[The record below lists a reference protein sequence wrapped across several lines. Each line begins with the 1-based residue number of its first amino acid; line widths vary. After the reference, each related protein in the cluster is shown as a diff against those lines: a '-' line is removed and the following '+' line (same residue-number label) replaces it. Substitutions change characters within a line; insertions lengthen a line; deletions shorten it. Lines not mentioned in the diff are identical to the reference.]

1 MPTARTRK
9 INEIKL
15 RSHIGTRLLSY
26 LLLFSFILSLIASL
40 YILYAD
46 YQRGLRT
53 IDGTLE
59 QLKISYQ
66 QSISYSLWNFD
77 SKQLEAQLE
86 GILNFPGV
94 VYVYIRDNNRILQ
107 SAGDSHQSAS
117 REYSF
122 ELTHQNGTRY
132 YKLGRLF
139 IHVDYSGLYEDLKY
153 KAFTILLTQFVKALS
168 VSVFFLFIV
177 RVFFIRRLNVMADWV
192 KELRIDNIDAIPEL
206 RNARERCDELDM
218 VALAL
223 ERMSQSISSET
234 RTREQVQN
242 NLLETREQ
250 LTIAIDNAML
260 GFAHYYPESDHLECN
275 IHFARH
281 LSTTQHEL
289 ETMTNPIER
298 FLLLI
303 DGERKSE
310 QLDRIQQLLYGHIP
324 RVHGEFSLRNFRNEK
339 RYFDVTFQILK
350 YSESRPREVLI
361 CIIDK
366 TKEFTA
372 RTTAQELAATLEKQ
386 VARRTDELYLEQQK
400 AQDTIRQLTAELG
413 RLESSVSHHNSTR
426 FKELL
431 LQEMQTLYPDTDVLP
446 GRLKD
451 YTEYLRLCTEPQ
463 QGATDFAKAVSHW
476 LASCQL
482 PGSPEIKTRLPLSL
496 IVSDALPLRLFIL
509 QRLIQEEPLLSNT
522 HCLEAELSTGIDRV
536 DITLTFQLTDAC
548 NELSE
553 HPLAGLLE
561 YAVCSRLRGELE
573 RRLLTPNTLVVT
585 LSMTLENQD
594 PQSDNNDASE

>member
-1 MPTARTRK
+1 M
-9 INEIKL
+9 
-15 RSHIGTRLLSY
+15 
-26 LLLFSFILSLIASL
+26 LSLIASL

-107 SAGDSHQSAS
+107 SAGDSHQTAS

-122 ELTHQNGTRY
+122 ELTHQNGSRY

-153 KAFTILLTQFVKALS
+153 KAFTILLTQFIKALS

-177 RVFFIRRLNVMADWV
+177 RVFFIRRLNAMADWV
-192 KELRIDNIDAIPEL
+192 KELRIDNIDSIPEL

-223 ERMSQSISSET
+223 ERMSLSISSET
-234 RTREQVQN
+234 KTREQVQN

-260 GFAHYYPESDHLECN
+260 GFAHYYPESDQLECN

-298 FLLLI
+298 LLLLI
-303 DGERKSE
+303 DGDRKSD

-350 YSESRPREVLI
+350 YSESRPKEVLI

-386 VARRTDELYLEQQK
+386 VTKRTEELYREQQN
-400 AQDTIRQLTAELG
+400 ARDTIRQMTAELN
-413 RLESSVSHHNSTR
+413 RLHSSASHHNSVR

-431 LQEMQTLYPDTDVLP
+431 LKEMNRVFPDNQQLP
-446 GRLKD
+446 GRLLD

-463 QGATDFAKAVSHW
+463 KGTTDFAKTVQNW
-476 LASCQL
+476 LASSWLQQKL
-482 PGSPEIKTRLPLSL
+482 NIQSRLPLSL
-496 IVSDALPLRLFIL
+496 IISDAAALRLFIL
-509 QRLIQEEPLLSNT
+509 RRITEEEPMLAHAT
-522 HCLEAELSTGIDRV
+522 DLEVELATGVDRV
-536 DITLTFQLTDAC
+536 DITVTWELTGQFP
-548 NELSE
+548 ELPE
-553 HPLAGLLE
+553 HPLSGLME

-573 RRLLTPNTLVVT
+573 RRLITPDTLVVT
-585 LSMTLENQD
+585 MSMSLDNQEPATDQDGLS
-594 PQSDNNDASE
+594 

>member
-9 INEIKL
+9 ISEIKL

-26 LLLFSFILSLIASL
+26 LLLFSFVLSLIASL

-107 SAGDSHQSAS
+107 SAGDSHQTAS

-122 ELTHQNGTRY
+122 ELTHQNGSRY

-153 KAFTILLTQFVKALS
+153 KAFTILLTQFIKALS

-177 RVFFIRRLNVMADWV
+177 RVFFIRRLNAMADWV
-192 KELRIDNIDAIPEL
+192 KELRIDNIDSIPEL

-223 ERMSQSISSET
+223 ERMSLSISSET
-234 RTREQVQN
+234 KTREQVQN

-260 GFAHYYPESDHLECN
+260 GFAHYYPESDQLECN

-298 FLLLI
+298 LLLLI
-303 DGERKSE
+303 DGDRKSD

-350 YSESRPREVLI
+350 YSESRPKEVLI

-386 VARRTDELYLEQQK
+386 VAKRTEELYREQQN
-400 AQDTIRQLTAELG
+400 ARDTIRQMTAELN
-413 RLESSVSHHNSTR
+413 RLHSSASHHNSVR

-431 LQEMQTLYPDTDVLP
+431 LKEMNRVFPDNQQLP
-446 GRLKD
+446 GRLLD

-463 QGATDFAKAVSHW
+463 TGTTDFAKTVQNW
-476 LASCQL
+476 LASSWLQQKL
-482 PGSPEIKTRLPLSL
+482 NIQSRLPLSL
-496 IVSDALPLRLFIL
+496 IISDAAALRLFIL
-509 QRLIQEEPLLSNT
+509 RRITEEEPMLPHAT
-522 HCLEAELSTGIDRV
+522 DLEVELATGVDRV
-536 DITLTFQLTDAC
+536 DITVTWELTGQFP
-548 NELSE
+548 ELPE
-553 HPLAGLLE
+553 HPLSGLME

-573 RRLLTPNTLVVT
+573 RRLITPDTLVVT
-585 LSMTLENQD
+585 MSMSLDNQEPATDQDGLS
-594 PQSDNNDASE
+594 

>member
-9 INEIKL
+9 ISEIKL

-59 QLKISYQ
+59 QLKLSYQ

-107 SAGDSHQSAS
+107 SAGDSHQPAS

-122 ELTHQNGTRY
+122 ELTHQNGMRY

-153 KAFTILLTQFVKALS
+153 KAATILLTQFVKALS

-177 RVFFIRRLNVMADWV
+177 RVFFIRRLNAMSDWV
-192 KELRIDNIDAIPEL
+192 KELRLDNIESIPEL

-223 ERMSQSISSET
+223 ERMSLSISSET
-234 RTREQVQN
+234 KTREQVQN

-260 GFAHYYPESDHLECN
+260 GFAHYYPESDQLECN

-303 DGERKSE
+303 EGDRKAD

-339 RYFDVTFQILK
+339 RFFDVTFQILK
-350 YSESRPREVLI
+350 YSESRPKEVLI

-366 TKEFTA
+366 TKEYTA

-386 VARRTDELYLEQQK
+386 VTKRTEELYREQQN
-400 AQDTIRQLTAELG
+400 ARDTIRQLTAELN
-413 RLESSVSHHNSTR
+413 RVQNSVSHHNSVR

-431 LQEMQTLYPDTDVLP
+431 LQEIRDVYPDMTHLP
-446 GRLKD
+446 GRLQD
-451 YTEYLRLCTEPQ
+451 YTEYLRLCTEQ
-463 QGATDFAKAVSHW
+463 QAGTVDFAKTVQSWLATSPLQNSVAVS
-476 LASCQL
+476 S
-482 PGSPEIKTRLPLSL
+482 RLPLSL
-496 IVSDALPLRLFIL
+496 IVSDAVQLRMFII
-509 QRLIQEEPLLSNT
+509 RRVTEEEPLQYQAQQ
-522 HCLEAELSTGIDRV
+522 LEVELATGVDRV
-536 DITLTFQLTDAC
+536 DITITWQLSAGQED
-548 NELSE
+548 LPP
-553 HPLAGLLE
+553 HPLFGLLE
-561 YAVCSRLRGELE
+561 YAVCSRMRGELE
-573 RRLLTPNTLVVT
+573 RRLLTPDTLVVT
-585 LSMTLENQD
+585 ISMALDNQEPTTDPDGLS
-594 PQSDNNDASE
+594 